1 VEALGK
7 LRKLYPL
14 VNVLNLMRIARPL
27 GVRRALRFY
36 SAPLIWLLYGG
47 RRKFKEFLPETLV
60 LSTRYGFYVI
70 PGSNIVMF
78 FEEVEDIKFLERFM
92 EKGSV
97 FVDVGAYAGFYTIW
111 ACRRVEKVVAV
122 EPNPLALAYLRANV
136 ALNNCGNV
144 AIVPKAASEGR
155 GVVELRV
162 PKPAL
167 AGHIPMSASIVWRHR
182 EALSFH
188 VEADTLDSI
197 VEEAAG
203 GEADIVKIDVEG
215 AEGLVVKG
223 AERTLK
229 RAKVAYIEIWP
240 ENLWAADYMTKL
252 GYKLYRVVDH
262 GAYKNY
268 LFIKT

>member
-7 LRKLYPL
+7 LRRLYPL
-14 VNVLNLMRIARPL
+14 VNVLNHMRIARPL

-36 SAPLIWLLYGG
+36 STPLIWLLYGG
-47 RRKFKEFLPETLV
+47 RRQFKELLPETLV
-60 LSTRYGFYVI
+60 LSTRYGFYVSHR
-70 PGSNIVMF
+70 SNVHLLF
-78 FEEVEDIKFLERFM
+78 QEAEDVKLLERFIDK
-92 EKGSV
+92 ETV
-97 FVDVGAYAGFYTIW
+97 FVDVGAYIGFYTVW

-122 EPNPLALAYLRANV
+122 EPNPPALAYLRANV

-144 AIVPKAASEGR
+144 AVVPKAASDEK
-155 GVVELRV
+155 GVVELKV

-167 AGHIPMSASIVWRHR
+167 AGHIPTTASIVWRHR

-188 VEADTLDSI
+188 VEADILDSI

-229 RAKVAYIEIWP
+229 RARVAYIEIWP
-240 ENLWAADYMTKL
+240 ENLWIADYMAKL
-252 GYKLYRVVDH
+252 DYKLHGVVDH
-262 GAYKNY
+262 GAYRNY